1 MEDMKMGI
9 SFRSARDNNILG
21 LVMIYPDG
29 QPRTVIMAELPM
41 DGDFRAD
48 VEFYDEIENAY
59 KKRLRKA
66 LRR

>member
-1 MEDMKMGI
+1 MKMGI